1 MDEARTEFD
10 YLLNRYTRAAQAEKP
25 AAENFREHTLALF
38 AYVRDLERKVSVSQD
53 DPVARVDIGLFGRTD
68 APWFEMIE
76 GKTLPDGVHD
86 LYLRPQ
92 GHGEPA
98 FNAETQDQIASVMLQ
113 YGTPAQQAE
122 ALRHVGVASPASGD
136 AVRQALGKILRVA
149 VKGRHEEDFTCI
161 EDTAR
166 AALLSLDAP
175 KDAAVG
181 AWRPIEEAPTDGT
194 RILLGVFPTRGMA
207 SGQTEID
214 YYHLATWD
222 GEHSHPYVPNNWTHF
237 QYLPPPPGS
246 GEGEGT

>member
-1 MDEARTEFD
+1 MPDTNTPEIELPPLPDWTWDIGE
-10 YLLNRYTRAAQAEKP
+10 LSPSSVRAAMQDYAR
-25 AAENFREHTLALF
+25 AAILADRERH
-38 AYVRDLERKVSVSQD
+38 SQ
-53 DPVARVDIGLFGRTD
+53 PVARVGVGPFALTK
-68 APWFEMIE
+68 PWFEMIE

-86 LYLRPQ
+86 LYTR
-92 GHGEPA
+92 
-98 FNAETQDQIASVMLQ
+98 
-113 YGTPAQQAE
+113 
-122 ALRHVGVASPASGD
+122 PASGD
-136 AVRQALGKILRVA
+136 AVRQAAQAVIDAFDMAPGPRKVLRTN
-149 VKGRHEEDFTCI
+149 RCLIDL
-161 EDTAR
+161 R
-166 AALLSLDAP
+166 LALLSLDAP